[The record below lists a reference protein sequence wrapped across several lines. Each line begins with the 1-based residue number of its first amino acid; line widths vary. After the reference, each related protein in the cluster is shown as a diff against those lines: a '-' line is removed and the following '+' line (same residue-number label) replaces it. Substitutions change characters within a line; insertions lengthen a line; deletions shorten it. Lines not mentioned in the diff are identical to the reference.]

1 MNHRIRYQRRLVQRV
16 GVLGMLTALAI
27 LLGGCSPVILGLHPP
42 DWIHGTWVMV
52 VEAGGQSMEMDMGF
66 EFTATTAHV
75 FVPQMRLDLSE
86 MYRRAGS
93 GGEVITDALYSFT
106 IKVQADAFGY
116 SEGDYVT
123 YEFRR
128 LTSTRVDWYEK
139 MPPIELGPFTL
150 HKR

>member
-1 MNHRIRYQRRLVQRV
+1 
-16 GVLGMLTALAI
+16 MLIASAI
-27 LLGGCSPVILGLHPP
+27 YLGGCSPVILGLHPP
-42 DWIHGTWVMV
+42 DWIHGTWVVV
-52 VEAGGQSMEMDMGF
+52 VETGGQSMEMDMGF

-75 FVPQMRLDLSE
+75 FMPQVRLDLSE

-106 IKVQADAFGY
+106 IRAQAGAFGY

-128 LTSTRVDWYEK
+128 VTNARVDWFMK
-139 MPPIELGPFTL
+139 APLGELGPFTL